1 MSRVRGQT
9 PDMAGRAE
17 PGFEIALFATDAAG
31 GLADPVESV
40 LAGGVRP
47 LTWPEGA
54 Q

>member
-17 PGFEIALFATDAAG
+17 PAFEIALFATDVAG
-31 GLADPVESV
+31 RLVDPAGPV

-47 LTWPEGA
+47 LTWQEGTP
-54 Q
+54 